1 MTSQMWPGGGKGITY
16 SRYDDVWTIFS
27 PIDFSKDSLQRSSTV
42 NLNNKIRLL
51 TLETILV

>member
-1 MTSQMWPGGGKGITY
+1 MTSQMWPGGGKLITY